1 MNKTIAAGLLLLL
14 VTACGN
20 EEAVKQNEEKET
32 PKQEIV
38 DSDEGDN
45 VEENEQENAD
55 KKAEKEEVTVP
66 QEPLYEIN
74 EGNYS
79 IQPIGTANEKV
90 ALVTIDDAPDQHAL
104 EMAKVLKELNAPA
117 VFFVNGHFLDT
128 QKEKDTLKKIYDMGF
143 EIGNHTYS
151 HVKLTDSSIEEQQ
164 KEIVSLNDLVESIT
178 GERPKFFRAPFGINT
193 DYSRQVAKQ
202 EKMALMNWTYGY
214 DWEPKYQTK
223 EAIADIMVNS
233 PYLNNGA
240 NLLMHDRA
248 WTSEALGDI
257 VKGLRD
263 KGYELVEPDTI
274 KTPAS

>member
-38 DSDEGDN
+38 DSDERDN
-45 VEENEQENAD
+45 AEENEQENDD
-55 KKAEKEEVTVP
+55 KKAEEEEVTVP

-74 EGNYS
+74 EGDYS
-79 IQPIGTANEKV
+79 IQPIDTANEKV

-128 QKEKDTLKKIYDMGF
+128 QEEKNTLKKIYDMGF

-193 DYSRQVAKQ
+193 DYSRQVAQQ

-263 KGYELVEPDTI
+263 KGYELVDPDTI

>member
-20 EEAVKQNEEKET
+20 EEDVKQNEEKET

>member
-263 KGYELVEPDTI
+263 KGYELVDPDTI

>member
-20 EEAVKQNEEKET
+20 EEDVKQNEEKET

-263 KGYELVEPDTI
+263 KGYELVDPDTI

>member
-20 EEAVKQNEEKET
+20 EDAVKQNEEKET

-263 KGYELVEPDTI
+263 KGYELVDPDTI